1 MSAPD
6 PRETRIFG
14 EPTAGIRPEA
24 DDQAEPEVGRL
35 LVRRAIDVPP
45 ETIRPIF
52 GGRLLLGKLT
62 AIAGDGGI
70 GKSYLTTAIA
80 ANVSRGWPL
89 PGDAEP
95 FGPADVALASFEDG
109 AGDTIRP
116 RLDLLGADLERV
128 HLIEGVA
135 AEGAHGPFTADSV
148 AALGAYLA
156 EHPEVRLL
164 VIDPVSAWV
173 GAVDEHRNNEVRGA
187 LEGLRVLADRHDLAV
202 MLVMH
207 LTKASAGKALH
218 RLSGSGAYGQLVRSA
233 LLAAI
238 DPDDDA
244 KAAVAHI
251 KHNLTGRQPT
261 LGYQVD
267 AGGFFWLGERD
278 DLDGEQL
285 AGHDTDGERSGR
297 DEAESFLVDMLADG
311 PMPAKEVRR
320 LAEEAGVAERTLMRA
335 KKRLGVQS
343 TKAGLAGAWSWS
355 LPEGCSKDAKD
366 AKGRAWQPSASFE
379 APGSLRDDD
388 DGDSVVI

>member
-14 EPTAGIRPEA
+14 DPTAGIRPEA

-45 ETIRPIF
+45 ETIRPFF

-89 PGDAEP
+89 PGDDEP

-128 HLIEGVA
+128 HIIEGVA

-202 MLVMH
+202 VLVMH

-244 KAAVAHI
+244 RAAVAHI

-261 LGYQVD
+261 LGYQVN
-267 AGGFFWLGERD
+267 AEGFFWLGERD

-285 AGHDTDGERSGR
+285 AGHDTDGERSAR
-297 DEAESFLVDMLADG
+297 DEAEDFLVQTLADG
-311 PMPAKEVRR
+311 PRNAADVVAEAKST
-320 LAEEAGVAERTLMRA
+320 GISERTLRTV
-335 KKRLGVQS
+335 KRRLGVAS
-343 TKAGLAGAWSWS
+343 SKAGMGGGWQWS
-355 LPEGCSKDAKD
+355 LPEGGTKAAKD
-366 AKGRAWQPSASFE
+366 ARAHSLQSSAAFEGSVQPSD
-379 APGSLRDDD
+379 PDD
-388 DGDSVVI
+388 DSVVI